1 MEPEQE
7 TSTQELH
14 AKWERSFAAAQQRWE
29 EQLRSSIAQVTE
41 DMRMEMYVSWTTLVE
56 EALQTLLKETSS
68 GLSKD
73 ASCSASGIPDSRRS
87 GSMNHPEEEHPQPP
101 NQQQPPQQQQQQ
113 QQQRQ
118 QRLYAPRSFEE
129 CLLATRRQSRQLSLF
144 FLDVLEHKP
153 YPHWKPPCRER
164 LRHRE
169 PCVADQCAEGSQAP
183 EGPQSTLAG
192 SAAPPTEECLTNIKS
207 KLQELRKNLT
217 DRSPNQ
223 SPGRASSSGR
233 RVPPL
238 PGTAKEISAAVVI
251 YPNPLP
257 RSVKAS
263 PERKNC
269 GPPLCP
275 GTPATATEQT
285 APLQSPKPTRRMEVS
300 SLPQSPVPGTRSPL
314 PLVKAMSATDLQHV
328 AWASRRSSQSA
339 VQSWVPPLPITAELV
354 PHSSS
359 CVALDG
365 AEKKAVAQS
374 PIPSPDASVKTRPS
388 TPGGSAHV
396 MSAQPPNQVSS
407 ISGPRQLQEKS
418 QRSTVCQSLQKT
430 HLWRTQ
436 PNQTSQVSQVS
447 PAHMQSVIR
456 TPVMVPVASRPMSLD
471 NS

>member
-41 DMRMEMYVSWTTLVE
+41 DMRMEMYVSWTALVE
-56 EALQTLLKETSS
+56 EALQTLLQETLS

-73 ASCSASGIPDSRRS
+73 ASCSVSRIPDSRRS
-87 GSMNHPEEEHPQPP
+87 GSMNPEEEQPQHSK
-101 NQQQPPQQQQQQ
+101 QQLQQ
-113 QQQRQ
+113 QQQREH
-118 QRLYAPRSFEE
+118 APRSFEE

-407 ISGPRQLQEKS
+407 ISDPRQVEQQPHAPGS
-418 QRSTVCQSLQKT
+418 GWATVCKPLQKPP
-430 HLWRTQ
+430 LWRTQ